1 MDCKYCKDTNVTQE
15 GRLCPHC
22 ETVIEIGPREVASFY
37 DLLCPCCGNLECTCE
52 PEPICGACNGRGSTW
67 EGRDCPHCNGTGLA
81 DQFSPYIE

>member
-1 MDCKYCKDTNVTQE
+1 MCPYCDVALKFDRDLVVVDNA
-15 GRLCPHC
+15 
-22 ETVIEIGPREVASFY
+22 ETGKPEVISMY